1 LRIDAGPVSAGI
13 HDGVL
18 IPLALNGINGIIHEL
33 AVHGCALV
41 NTVRQTEVT
50 C

>member
-1 LRIDAGPVSAGI
+1 MRIDAGPVSAGI

-18 IPLALNGINGIIHEL
+18 IPLALNGINGIIHEV
-33 AVHGCALV
+33 AVHGYGLV
-41 NTVRQTEVT
+41 NTMRQKEVT